1 MQQRYSEVCRKLE
14 ETSAQFGAAAE
25 GGGGSGTGSGSAS
38 NASLIAETTAL
49 TREQRRL
56 EPLVA
61 EIQRMITVK
70 KVCHAC
76 ARASHHAASPCS
88 FIFNALL
95 LLLPSSSVS
104 VPQELA
110 DLRTLAASP
119 DKEMAALARDES
131 AALEATRLEVE
142 NAIVRLLVPQE
153 DADERAAILEIRA
166 GTGGLEASLFADDLR
181 GMYEKFAAT
190 QGWKFELLGCSKSD
204 VGGIRDCTALLTGV
218 GVFGRLKY
226 EAGVHRVQR
235 VPSTERAGRVHT
247 STATLAVLPEAEE
260 VDVQIDEKD
269 LKVDVFRSSGA
280 GGQSVNKTESAVRL
294 THLPT
299 GITISMQDERS
310 QHRNRAKAM
319 QVLQAKLYQ
328 AANEAQRLE
337 RSANRQAQVG
347 GGDRHER
354 IRTYNFPQGRVTDH
368 RVNVTK
374 FDMDAMMNGGHTL
387 ADLIDDLAKFHAV
400 RALSELYGIE
410 MDEPVGGGG
419 GGARRERDAD
429 D

>member
-1 MQQRYSEVCRKLE
+1 
-14 ETSAQFGAAAE
+14 
-25 GGGGSGTGSGSAS
+25 
-38 NASLIAETTAL
+38 
-49 TREQRRL
+49 
-56 EPLVA
+56 
-61 EIQRMITVK
+61 
-70 KVCHAC
+70 
-76 ARASHHAASPCS
+76 
-88 FIFNALL
+88 
-95 LLLPSSSVS
+95 
-104 VPQELA
+104 
-110 DLRTLAASP
+110 
-119 DKEMAALARDES
+119 MAALARDERD
-131 AALEATRLEVE
+131 ALEATRLEVE
-142 NAIVRLLVPQE
+142 NAVVRLLVPQE

-181 GMYEKFAAT
+181 GMYERYAAA

-247 STATLAVLPEAEE
+247 STATVAVLPEAEE
-260 VDVQIDEKD
+260 VDVTIDEKD
-269 LKVDVFRSSGA
+269 LKIDVFRSSGA

-319 QVLQAKLYQ
+319 QVLKAKLFQ
-328 AANEAQRLE
+328 AANEAQRLA
-337 RSANRQAQVG
+337 RSADRQAQVG

-374 FDMDAMMNGGHTL
+374 FDMDAMMSGGHTL

-410 MDEPVGGGG
+410 VDDPAAE
-419 GGARRERDAD
+419 RRERERDAD